1 MKDTSISICLLFIG
15 LLFPQLHAWA
25 FGTQGFPKHSFERLQ
40 STAATNNN
48 HDEFRSTNQASTS
61 RRQFIS
67 YTAAG
72 IAAAAASLPPPSLAA
87 VGTLPEFANDNAILQ
102 GITVKVA
109 DKSQQDI
116 MIQFLENAFE
126 CQVLR
131 RRIRGPI
138 EETWMGFG
146 PEQLSIPETFQPPV
160 SSFASY
166 GGHASIHIVYD
177 QNIANPLYRVGDATP
192 PGDNIAYLQL
202 GVPEYRISQ
211 MVKAGGTVLDAY
223 GYVNVISPC
232 GLPIRGIV
240 GVVPDPIMFVAIRCA
255 NVEESRAF
263 YEQLGFV
270 EQEYPYARPSKGMGQ
285 FEPPQPSKSVYMAPS
300 ANGMGV
306 LLLPALK
313 RKKKPTVNAAVDGL
327 NIVYTPSGAEEDVPR
342 LVDPSG
348 VAIGFQSV
356 NQFEELEKATR

>member
-1 MKDTSISICLLFIG
+1 MKDSFTCMSLILASLLFQVHPWSCG
-15 LLFPQLHAWA
+15 AQ
-25 FGTQGFPKHSFERLQ
+25 GTLNKSAAKRLGATARTATSKPITEQ
-40 STAATNNN
+40 DST
-48 HDEFRSTNQASTS
+48 SS

-67 YTAAG
+67 YTAAAV
-72 IAAAAASLPPPSLAA
+72 AAAAALPYPSTAA
-87 VGTLPEFANDNAILQ
+87 VGTLPELANDNALLQ

-116 MIQFLENAFE
+116 MIQFLENGFE

-138 EETWMGFG
+138 EETWMGYG
-146 PEQLSIPETFQPPV
+146 PEQLSIPDTFQPPV
-160 SSFASY
+160 SSLASY

-177 QNIANPLYRVGDATP
+177 QTIANPLYRVGDATP

-211 MVKAGGTVLDAY
+211 MVKAGGAILDAY
-223 GYVNVISPC
+223 GYVNVISPS

-240 GVVPDPIMFVAIRCA
+240 GLVPDPIMFVAIRCA

-263 YEQLGFV
+263 YQQLGFV

-285 FEPPQPSKSVYMAPS
+285 FEPLQPAKSVYMAPS
-300 ANGMGV
+300 ANCMGV
-306 LLLPALK
+306 LLLPTQK
-313 RKKKPTVNAAVDGL
+313 RKRQPTISPAVGGL
-327 NIVYTPSGAEEDVPR
+327 NLVYTPLPDAEEEDVPR

-348 VAIGFQSV
+348 VAIEFQSV
-356 NQFEELEKATR
+356 RQFEELEKVTR